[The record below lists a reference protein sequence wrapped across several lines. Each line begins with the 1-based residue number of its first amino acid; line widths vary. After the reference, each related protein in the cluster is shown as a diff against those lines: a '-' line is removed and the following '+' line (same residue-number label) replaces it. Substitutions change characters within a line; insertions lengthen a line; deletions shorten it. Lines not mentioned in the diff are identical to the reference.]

1 MPIAVSPRIVPIAMF
16 SPAEYAS
23 MGYPSGRFDL
33 HVVNILG
40 FFVQAITNKS

>member
-1 MPIAVSPRIVPIAMF
+1 MPVSPRIVPIAMF

-40 FFVQAITNKS
+40 FFVQDISERS